1 MIQEE
6 DRIREILAEK
16 LEIKEEELAE
26 DIHLDNLFLDSLDIL
41 ELVVAIEKE
50 FDIRLDDERFMA
62 CETVHEVAELINIAL
77 KE

>member
-16 LEIKEEELAE
+16 LEIKEEELA
-26 DIHLDNLFLDSLDIL
+26 DDLHLDNLFLDSLDIL

-50 FDIRLDDERFMA
+50 FDISLDDERFMA
-62 CETVHEVAELINIAL
+62 CETVHEVAELINTAL